1 MRNTGSSQALYQ
13 ERIQTERIKTTEAIV
28 EVVFD
33 CKKGDCKMKIK
44 CTVEEFQKLIEKEP
58 HNNEALNRENFA
70 SFLNNPENIE
80 RIKSRLFD
88 NDFLKQTI

>member
-1 MRNTGSSQALYQ
+1 
-13 ERIQTERIKTTEAIV
+13 
-28 EVVFD
+28 
-33 CKKGDCKMKIK
+33 MKIK

-58 HNNEALNRENFA
+58 HNNETLNRENFA

-88 NDFLKQTI
+88 NDFLKQWWLLSHHA

>member
-33 CKKGDCKMKIK
+33 CIKK
-44 CTVEEFQKLIEKEP
+44 EKKWII
-58 HNNEALNRENFA
+58 LM
-70 SFLNNPENIE
+70 
-80 RIKSRLFD
+80 LFIR
-88 NDFLKQTI
+88 F